1 MGVFGLNTY
10 IEKKGIFRWEDFE
23 LKDTRVVVDGYAL
36 LYHLYFQD
44 SVKLDDQCGGQ
55 YKKFHDRIV
64 AFFKRLIQNRVE
76 PFVLLDGASAPS
88 GSKLKTF
95 RQRLKEKI
103 GKVLKSDPK
112 VQILPLLVVQ
122 TFVQTIKDVSGVR
135 FAVCDG

>member
-10 IEKKGIFRWEDFE
+10 IKKKGIFRRENFE

-44 SVKLDDQCGGQ
+44 PVKLDDQCGGQ
-55 YKKFHDRIV
+55 YKKFRDTIV
-64 AFFKRLIQNRVE
+64 EFFKRLIQNSVK

-95 RQRLKEKI
+95 RQRLEGKI
-103 GKVLKSDPK
+103 GRFLKSDPK
-112 VQILPLLVVQ
+112 AQILPLLAIH
-122 TFVQTIKDVSGVR
+122 TFVQTMKDVSGVR
-135 FAVCDG
+135 FAVCDW